1 MELGVN
7 HPRGP
12 AAWCRELGVAHV
24 VAVLGALH
32 RELGEERYR
41 IAPLLARAAAL
52 GRDPFA

>member
-12 AAWCRELGVAHV
+12 IAWSQAIGLDRV
-24 VAVLGALH
+24 VSVLDALH

-41 IAPLLARAAAL
+41 IAPLLRRRAAL
-52 GRDPFA
+52 GASLR